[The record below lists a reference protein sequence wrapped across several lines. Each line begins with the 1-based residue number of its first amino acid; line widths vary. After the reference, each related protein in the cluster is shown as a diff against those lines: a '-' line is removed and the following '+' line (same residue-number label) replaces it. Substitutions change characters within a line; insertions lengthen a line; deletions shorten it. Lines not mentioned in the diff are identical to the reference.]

1 MNKIPIFVLKLV
13 VFPNSYYPLHIF
25 EERYKK
31 MVTHCFE
38 NEIGFGIIDSPLD
51 SENRI
56 GSFVQVQQITKQYDN
71 GEFDIIVK
79 GIERF
84 SVKQIFLAS
93 EGYYEAYVE
102 PYYDNSEFAQP
113 LLIERTIFQ
122 FKEILHSIKYDIGE
136 SFWDNF
142 STTNLKSFK
151 LAEKTGLTYE
161 DQIALL
167 SMKEEEKRLTFLL
180 QHFNKLKKYL
190 NDKAVID
197 KIVKNDG
204 YLN

>member
-1 MNKIPIFVLKLV
+1 MNKIPIFILKLV

-31 MVTHCFE
+31 LIKSCIE
-38 NEIGFGIIDSPLD
+38 KGLGFGIIDSPLNA
-51 SENRI
+51 ENKI
-56 GSFVQVQQITKQYDN
+56 GSFVEVQQITKRFDN

-84 SVKQIFLAS
+84 TVNNINLSS
-93 EGYYEAYVE
+93 DGYYEAYVE
-102 PYYDNSEFAQP
+102 PFYDESEYAQP
-113 LLIERTIFQ
+113 LLIERTVFQ
-122 FKEILHSIKYDIGE
+122 FKEILSSIKYDIGE

-142 STTNLKSFK
+142 LAANLKSFK
-151 LAEKTGLTYE
+151 LAEKTGLSYD
-161 DQIALL
+161 DQIELL
-167 SMKEEEKRLTFLL
+167 GMKQEEKRLAFLL

>member
-1 MNKIPIFVLKLV
+1 MNKVPIFVLKLV

-31 MVTHCFE
+31 MVAYCLE

-84 SVKQIFLAS
+84 SVKQIFLSS

-102 PYYDNSEFAQP
+102 PYYDNSEYAQP

-142 STTNLKSFK
+142 STANLKSFK

-161 DQIALL
+161 DQIELL